1 MECFAECFTDYL
13 TAIFFVKFT
22 HFFPVCNRIEYRLV
36 FITWLSC
43 LLLLNAAEG
52 EGMETLQEIVE
63 KLKDLN
69 MVSRRLP
76 LAIMIFDNGTGYLFD
91 AMDIQKM
98 QFGSCTQL
106 DHLLNTLVNTAADET
121 MGEN

>member
-1 MECFAECFTDYL
+1 
-13 TAIFFVKFT
+13 
-22 HFFPVCNRIEYRLV
+22 
-36 FITWLSC
+36 
-43 LLLLNAAEG
+43 
-52 EGMETLQEIVE
+52 METLQEIVE